1 MIRNATNPVI
11 RPPWPDEATRTFEF
25 LESRSALTGT
35 LHPLVAVCGEPER
48 LVAAIC
54 LAEGGGEVGNL
65 HLQIRPRFLDGPLLP
80 ELLGRMES
88 LGRELDLHLLAVNLP
103 TASPICPPLMAG
115 GYGIR
120 RTDTWWSATR
130 DPAMEQRFARARQ
143 TLAKA
148 SGKYPGLAVASLEA
162 ADLPEVNAIV
172 KAHHITDLEAT
183 LNGESTA
190 AMEMAHDPL
199 LSTVVRLEGRIAAVQ
214 LVRRLRA
221 DTLFVHARA
230 VHPDFQAQ
238 SGLLNLCFFARFLD
252 PAYRDIQRWTFSARP
267 EVEKETAAM
276 AKRFGAHPTD
286 SFTLFGKYLR

>member
-1 MIRNATNPVI
+1 MTRNANTPVI
-11 RPPWPDEATRTFEF
+11 RPPWPDEAMRTFDF
-25 LESRSALTGT
+25 LESRTCLEGT

-54 LAEGGGEVGNL
+54 LAGGTGEVGNL
-65 HLQIRPRFLDGPLLP
+65 HLQIRPHFLDGPLLP

-88 LGRELDLHLLAVNLP
+88 LGRELGLHLLALNLP
-103 TASPICPPLMAG
+103 AASPICPLLMAA
-115 GYGIR
+115 GYGVR

-130 DPAMEQRFARARQ
+130 DPAMEQRFARAHQ
-143 TLAKA
+143 SLARSA
-148 SGKYPGLAVASLEA
+148 GRYPGLAVASLQPG
-162 ADLPEVNAIV
+162 DLHEVNAIV
-172 KAHHITDLEAT
+172 KAHDITDLGAT
-183 LNGESTA
+183 RNGESTA

-214 LVRRLRA
+214 LVRRVRA
-221 DTLFVHARA
+221 DAVFVHARA

-252 PAYRDIQRWTFSARP
+252 PAYRDIQQWTFSARP

-276 AKRFGAHPTD
+276 AKRFGALPTD
-286 SFTLFGKYLR
+286 SLTLFGKYLR

>member
-1 MIRNATNPVI
+1 MTRNANTPAI
-11 RPPWPDEATRTFEF
+11 RPPWPDEAMRTFDF
-25 LESRSALTGT
+25 LESRTCLEGT

-54 LAEGGGEVGNL
+54 LAGGSGEVGNL

-88 LGRELDLHLLAVNLP
+88 LGRELGLHLLALNLP
-103 TASPICPPLMAG
+103 AASPICPPLMAA
-115 GYGIR
+115 GYGVR

-143 TLAKA
+143 SLARSA
-148 SGKYPGLAVASLEA
+148 GRYPGLAVSALEPG
-162 ADLPEVNAIV
+162 DLHEVNAIV
-172 KAHHITDLEAT
+172 KAHDITDLGAT
-183 LNGESTA
+183 RNGESTA

-214 LVRRLRA
+214 LVRRVRA
-221 DTLFVHARA
+221 DAVFVHARA
-230 VHPDFQAQ
+230 VHPDFQAR

-252 PAYRDIQRWTFSARP
+252 PAYRDIQHWTFSARP

-276 AKRFGAHPTD
+276 AKRFGALPTD
-286 SFTLFGKYLR
+286 SLTLFGKYLR

>member
-1 MIRNATNPVI
+1 MTRNATAPVI

-25 LESRSALTGT
+25 LESRSALAGT

-54 LAEGGGEVGNL
+54 LAEGSGEVGNL
-65 HLQIRPRFLDGPLLP
+65 HLQVRPRFLASPLLP
-80 ELLGRMES
+80 ELLRRMES
-88 LGRELDLHLLAVNLP
+88 LGRALGLHLLAVNLP
-103 TASPICPPLMAG
+103 TASPICHPLMAA
-115 GYGIR
+115 GYGVR
-120 RTDTWWSATR
+120 RSDTWWSASR

-143 TLAKA
+143 TLARA
-148 SGKYPGLAVASLEA
+148 SGKHPGLTVGSLQA

-172 KAHHITDLEAT
+172 KAHHITDLEAA
-183 LNGESTA
+183 LNGEA
-190 AMEMAHDPL
+190 AAGRVISHDPL
-199 LSTVVRLEGRIAAVQ
+199 LSTVIRLEGRIAAVQ
-214 LVRRLRA
+214 LVRRVRA

-238 SGLLNLCFFARFLD
+238 SGLLNLGFFARFLD

-276 AKRFGAHPTD
+276 AKRFGALPTD